1 MFIGLGRME
10 LMFSGKMNRIRTR
23 FCFLL
28 VLLFSCFSSY
38 AQEKCSILGYVHEF
52 VKTPLS
58 NDNVSVAVTS
68 FEAILITKQDT
79 LSTMEISFS
88 GILIRVRLNSTSSK
102 RVTSLLKA
110 ILP

>member
-68 FEAILITKQDT
+68 FECILITKQDT
-79 LSTMEISFS
+79 LSTFS
-88 GILIRVRLNSTSSK
+88 KNGDFIFRDLD
-102 RVTSLLKA
+102 
-110 ILP
+110 P